1 MAISSQSFPAYFALF
16 KVTFRQMFWSRR
28 TVLLLIGCLLPIVI
42 VLVLRFVVQ
51 SGGIVNRSIPQ
62 ITLILY
68 GLLVNLCAIFYGTAI
83 ISDEIE
89 GKGLTYLQ
97 MRPLRKSVILLSK
110 FVAYLIGTIALIAVS
125 HLILTCIMVTH
136 PKLEKSVFFQFG
148 MSLRYTGSMALA
160 LLVYGALAAVLATRF
175 KNPVLWGLLFVMG
188 WERITTIPIMTMGI
202 KRLSISHYL
211 YSLFPRYKLPRSDFN
226 AFLGSSPPPAWVA
239 LLVICLLTIGL
250 LYLAIRIF
258 REREYL
264 M

>member
-1 MAISSQSFPAYFALF
+1 MAINSKSFPAYFALF

-42 VLVLRFVVQ
+42 ALVFRFMAR
-51 SGGIVNRSIPQ
+51 GGGMVNRFIPQ
-62 ITLILY
+62 MTLILY
-68 GLLVNLCAIFYGTAI
+68 GLLVDLCAIFYGTSI
-83 ISDEIE
+83 ISDEID
-89 GKGLTYLQ
+89 GKGLMYLQ

-110 FVAYLIGTIALIAVS
+110 FAAYLLGTVALIAVS
-125 HLILTCIMVTH
+125 HLILTSVMVTH
-136 PKLEKSVFFQFG
+136 PRLEKDVFFQFG
-148 MSLRYTGSMALA
+148 MSLRYTASLALA
-160 LLVYGALAAVLATRF
+160 LLAYGALAAALAAKF

-188 WERITTIPIMTMGI
+188 WERITTSPVMTMGI

-211 YSLFPRYKLPRSDFN
+211 FALFPRYKLPRSEFN
-226 AFLGSSPPPAWVA
+226 EFLGSSPPSAWVA
-239 LLVICLLTIGL
+239 LLIICLLTIVL

>member
-1 MAISSQSFPAYFALF
+1 MAINSKSFPTYFVLF
-16 KVTFRQMFWSRR
+16 KVTLRQMFWSRR
-28 TVLLLIGCLLPIVI
+28 TALILIGCLLPIVI
-42 VLVLRFVVQ
+42 ALVFRFIVQ
-51 SGGIVNRSIPQ
+51 SGGMVNRFIPQ

-68 GLLVNLCAIFYGTAI
+68 GLLVDLCAIFYGTAI

-97 MRPLRKSVILLSK
+97 MRPLRKSAILLSK
-110 FVAYLIGTIALIAVS
+110 FVAYLLGTIPLIAVS
-125 HLILTCIMVTH
+125 HLILTGVIVTH
-136 PKLEKSVFFQFG
+136 PKFSAGVLFQFG
-148 MSLRYTGSMALA
+148 MSLRYVASLTLA
-160 LLVYGALAAVLATRF
+160 LLVYGALAAAFAAKF
-175 KNPVLWGLLFVMG
+175 KNPVLWGLIFVMG
-188 WERITTIPIMTMGI
+188 WEGIASSPLMTMGI

-211 YSLFPRYKLPRSDFN
+211 FALFPTYKLPRSEFN

-239 LLVICLLTIGL
+239 LLVVCLLTVVL